1 MKKALL
7 LVVVLAAAL
16 AITYLL
22 LHKSGS
28 SATREKR
35 DAPLVISA
43 NSSVFDRSFA
53 AIMDSYYKLSDAFV
67 QWDTVSVRSRAAQL
81 MVSVDSLKLNQLK
94 ADTAVIQTAFSL
106 AQSIVGEIKGMNGE
120 PAMEGKKREF
130 NMITDELY
138 SLIRTVRYDG
148 GGVIYHMR
156 CPMAFHDSTEGYWLS
171 PDNKVV
177 NPYLGKKHP
186 KYNDKMLD
194 CGEVSDSIH
203 FALAP

>member
-22 LHKSGS
+22 LHKSSS

-35 DAPLVISA
+35 DAPLAVSV
-43 NSSVFDRSFA
+43 NSTAFNRSFA
-53 AIMDSYYKLSDAFV
+53 AMMDDYYKLSDAFV
-67 QWDTVSVRSRAAQL
+67 EWDTAAIRASANKLSVTI
-81 MVSVDSLKLNQLK
+81 DSLKMNQLR
-94 ADTAVIQTAFSL
+94 ADAAIIQTAFSL
-106 AQSIVGEIKGMNGE
+106 AQSMTGEIIGLNAE
-120 PAMEGKKREF
+120 PSIDQKRREL

-138 SLIRTVRYDG
+138 NLIRTVRYT

-156 CPMAFHDSTEGYWLS
+156 CPMAFRDSSEAYWLS
-171 PDNKVV
+171 PNSQVL
-177 NPYLGKKHP
+177 NPYLGKRHP
-186 KYNDKMLD
+186 KYKAKMLD

-203 FALAP
+203 FALPQ